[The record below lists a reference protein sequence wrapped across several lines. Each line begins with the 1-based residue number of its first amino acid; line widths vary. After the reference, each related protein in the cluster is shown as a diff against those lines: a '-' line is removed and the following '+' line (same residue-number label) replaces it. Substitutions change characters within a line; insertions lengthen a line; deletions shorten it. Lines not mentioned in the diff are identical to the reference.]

1 MSPAFSTVDLFEK
14 EMAKFAGAKYGIAV
28 ASCTDALFL
37 SFVYRKVKKVIF
49 PAHTYI
55 SAVFAAIHAGAEI
68 GFEDIEWS
76 GAYRLSCDVVDGA
89 VRMQRSMYQ
98 GGLHCVSFHARK
110 TIPIGRGGMIL
121 TDEEPA
127 VEWLKRARF
136 DGRNGDI
143 PFMQDDVS
151 MVGWN
156 CYMTPEQA
164 SRGLQLLEGIK
175 SKPDMADLYC
185 SRDYPDL
192 RNMTV
197 FKKHKLH
204 VVA

>member
-14 EMAKFAGAKYGIAV
+14 RMAAFSGSKYGVAV

-37 SFVYRKVKKVIF
+37 SFVYRKVKHVVF
-49 PAHTYI
+49 PARTYI
-55 SAVFAAIHAGAEI
+55 SAVFAAIHAGATVD
-68 GFEDIEWS
+68 FEDIEWS
-76 GAYRLSCDVVDGA
+76 GAYKIIPHEITDAA
-89 VRMQRSMYQ
+89 VRMHRGMYQ
-98 GGLHCVSFHARK
+98 GGFHCVSFHARK
-110 TIPIGRGGMIL
+110 LLPIGRGGMIL
-121 TDEEPA
+121 TDDKEA
-127 VEWLKRARF
+127 VDWFKKARF

-143 PFMQDDVS
+143 PFMNDDVS
-151 MVGWN
+151 MMGWN

-164 SRGLQLLEGIK
+164 ARGLQLLEGLR
-175 SKPDMADLYC
+175 PDAADLYC

-197 FKKHKLH
+197 FKKQRLH